1 MTAECDVVDHCR
13 NRGSRESCLHFTLDN
28 RVITFDLYSEP
39 ENMSLEWLTKDCIRV
54 AGNEVSVQVV
64 NDELTIT
71 RGDGKTEKLDC
82 VDSPRILKSFDNSE

>member
-1 MTAECDVVDHCR
+1 
-13 NRGSRESCLHFTLDN
+13 
-28 RVITFDLYSEP
+28 
-39 ENMSLEWLTKDCIRV
+39 MSLEWLTKDCIRV